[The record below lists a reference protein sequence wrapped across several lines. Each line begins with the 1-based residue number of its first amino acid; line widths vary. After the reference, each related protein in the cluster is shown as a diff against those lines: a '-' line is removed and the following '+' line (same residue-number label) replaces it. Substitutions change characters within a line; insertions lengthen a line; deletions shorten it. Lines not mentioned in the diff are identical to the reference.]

1 MGFFFI
7 LYVYCFKII
16 NKKQKEDIL
25 DMRRKMTV
33 TYFLFN
39 FSEAKLQ
46 STGFIKTEPNRKVTP
61 PFEHEFKRQKS
72 QIHSAH
78 K

>member
-1 MGFFFI
+1 
-7 LYVYCFKII
+7 
-16 NKKQKEDIL
+16 
-25 DMRRKMTV
+25 MRRKMTV

>member
-1 MGFFFI
+1 
-7 LYVYCFKII
+7 
-16 NKKQKEDIL
+16 
-25 DMRRKMTV
+25 MRRKMTV

-46 STGFIKTEPNRKVTP
+46 STGFIKVEPNRKVTP
-61 PFEHEFKRQKS
+61 PFKHEFKRQTS
-72 QIHSAH
+72 QIYYVH